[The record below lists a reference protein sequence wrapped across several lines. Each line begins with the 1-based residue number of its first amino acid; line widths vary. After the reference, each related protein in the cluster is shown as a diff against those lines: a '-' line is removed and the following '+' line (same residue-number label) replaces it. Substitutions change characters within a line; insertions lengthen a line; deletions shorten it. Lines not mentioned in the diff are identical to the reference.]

1 MPNQFEKYRVGDT
14 IFAVGTEL
22 LCEEIP
28 FLWPVNYGHF
38 CISGYANW
46 ILPLPEDL
54 VVLVGWKFKS
64 RQPRRSDARSADP
77 KKPSKRSYNSTAST
91 DPTVFIEHLMRSTE
105 SSSWGSLE
113 TKLCLNSG
121 QLRQYFF
128 PFRKEK
134 SEAKE
139 RKDYPARWMSIKS
152 LKILILAASLKDRT
166 RHGVSTF
173 PTVDI
178 NSRPNCK
185 PLRPTET
192 GSMLRVLD
200 QDELYARLGSA
211 WRLHIRDRHRLSDRP
226 NFEDLPWLV
235 KKAAMIASLLWRRHT
250 IFERRCIAKV
260 ARRKR
265 MCDWSGYLA
274 D

>member
-1 MPNQFEKYRVGDT
+1 MHSGLENYRVGDT
-14 IFAVGTEL
+14 IFTVGTGV
-22 LCEEIP
+22 LCEEVA
-28 FLWPVNYGHF
+28 FTWPTDYHQF
-38 CISGYANW
+38 CVIGYANW

-54 VVLVGWKFKS
+54 VALLGWRLS
-64 RQPRRSDARSADP
+64 ER
-77 KKPSKRSYNSTAST
+77 KRLNNGTAST
-91 DPTVFIEHLMRSTE
+91 EPIVFIEHLMRSTE

-113 TKLCLNSG
+113 TKLGLNSG

-128 PFRKEK
+128 PFPKDESEVEK
-134 SEAKE
+134 KS
-139 RKDYPARWMSIKS
+139 YPVRWMSMKS

-166 RHGVSTF
+166 RHGHSTW

-178 NSRPNCK
+178 DPRPNCK

-211 WRLHIRDRHRLSDRP
+211 WRLHIRDRRRPNNRP

-235 KKAAMIASLLWRRHT
+235 KKAAVIASALWSKHT
-250 IFERRCIAKV
+250 IFEKRCIAKV
-260 ARRKR
+260 ARRRR
-265 MCDWSGYLA
+265 MYAWSAYLGS
-274 D
+274 